1 MGINKEQ
8 FSKSDQKNIE
18 PSTRLCLAIRTN
30 PEKIKSMTCDLKAR
44 FRNQLVFQ
52 ISQAFQVRINDFSA
66 LGADDMGMRIGF
78 MSVVSVASFGKPEF
92 EHFIQF
98 PQKRHGL
105 VYGSQARGWKL
116 PADLLVN
123 HFHAGVV
130 FACGKNFGHGV
141 PRRRYPET
149 FPLNL
154 AELVFDSSREF
165 LSPLDRFKVDRAL
178 LERVI
183 IN

>member
-1 MGINKEQ
+1 
-8 FSKSDQKNIE
+8 
-18 PSTRLCLAIRTN
+18 
-30 PEKIKSMTCDLKAR
+30 MTCDLKAR
-44 FRNQLVFQ
+44 FRNQLIFQ

-105 VYGSQARGWKL
+105 VYGSQARRWKL

-130 FACGKNFGHGV
+130 FACRQNFEHGDSL
-141 PRRRYPET
+141 RRYPET
-149 FPLNL
+149 LL
-154 AELVFDSSREF
+154 LKLSDHVFESVMGILEPFGPFQSGQGSIRESHYQLINSLSSPVKKNFEKRQF
-165 LSPLDRFKVDRAL
+165 
-178 LERVI
+178 
-183 IN
+183 